1 VHPDATPGAAE
12 SGAYSVVVMAKY
24 PAPGR
29 VKTRLAHDVGAA
41 GAARLS
47 LAFLRDLEARLRAG
61 GIPTTW
67 ACWPADA
74 RLGDLLS
81 VERVIPQEGADLGE
95 RMAAA
100 AGRVLAET
108 GHPVVLL
115 GGDVPHVPL
124 ETLQTAGR
132 ALVGG
137 ADVVLGP
144 SEDGGYYLVGMRRV
158 VPELFRDVAWGS
170 AAVYAETVRRCTA
183 LGLRRTD
190 LLSAFDV
197 DTGADLVRLAGLIR
211 DGAVRLPRTEEA
223 LAALRIVS

>member
-1 VHPDATPGAAE
+1 
-12 SGAYSVVVMAKY
+12 
-24 PAPGR
+24 
-29 VKTRLAHDVGAA
+29 
-41 GAARLS
+41 
-47 LAFLRDLEARLRAG
+47 
-61 GIPTTW
+61 
-67 ACWPADA
+67 
-74 RLGDLLS
+74 
-81 VERVIPQEGADLGE
+81 
-95 RMAAA
+95 
-100 AGRVLAET
+100 
-108 GHPVVLL
+108 
-115 GGDVPHVPL
+115 
-124 ETLQTAGR
+124 
-132 ALVGG
+132 VGG